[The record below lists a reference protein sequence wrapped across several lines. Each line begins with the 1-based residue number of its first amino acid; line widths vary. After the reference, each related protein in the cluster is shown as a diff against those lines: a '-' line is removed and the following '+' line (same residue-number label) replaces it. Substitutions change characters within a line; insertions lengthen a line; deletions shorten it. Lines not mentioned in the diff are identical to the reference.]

1 MNEFPAIPGRSRLLV
16 VDDAP
21 INVQAL
27 YEALCGE
34 HQVLVATRGA
44 KALELC
50 RKLQPD
56 LVLLDVEMPD
66 MTGHEVCAQLKADA
80 ATRDIPIIFVTAR
93 IGTDDEAHV
102 FAIGAVD
109 FIPKP
114 INPAVVR
121 ARVRTHLTLKHQS
134 DLLRQ
139 MAFVDGLT
147 GVFNRRYFD
156 MRLEQ
161 EWARAAR
168 GASALAL
175 VIADVDCFK
184 AYNDRYGHQAGD
196 DCLRQVARH
205 MKNNLV
211 RPADLVARYGGEEF
225 ACILPDT
232 DTEGAIA
239 VAMRLEKAVRS
250 LGVPHAAGAC
260 GGIVTISLGVV
271 AAVPTE
277 GEDMQLLIA
286 EADRALYCAKAAGRA
301 GVFAGTAKAFD
312 LARSRMDQGRCESP
326 AGSQPE
332 FHTTVLRRHGLG

>member
-1 MNEFPAIPGRSRLLV
+1 MNELPTLPGRSRLLV

-21 INVQAL
+21 INVKAL
-27 YEALCGE
+27 YEALCDE

-50 RKLQPD
+50 RKFQPD

-66 MTGHEVCAQLKADA
+66 MTGHEVCMQLKADA

-93 IGTDDEAHV
+93 TGTDDETHV

-156 MRLEQ
+156 MRLGQ

-168 GASALAL
+168 SASTLAL

-184 AYNDRYGHQAGD
+184 SYNDHYGHQAGD
-196 DCLRQVARH
+196 DCLRQIARH
-205 MKNNLV
+205 MKNKLA

-239 VAMRLEKAVRS
+239 VAVRLEKAVRS
-250 LGVPHAAGAC
+250 LDLPHVKAAC

-271 AAVPTE
+271 AAVPAE
-277 GEDMQLLIA
+277 GRDVNALLA

-301 GVFAGTAKAFD
+301 RVFSAAT
-312 LARSRMDQGRCESP
+312 ESLDP
-326 AGSQPE
+326 SQ
-332 FHTTVLRRHGLG
+332 T

>member
-1 MNEFPAIPGRSRLLV
+1 MNEFPALPGRSRLLV
-16 VDDAP
+16 VDDEP

-27 YEALCGE
+27 YQALCDE

-56 LVLLDVEMPD
+56 LVLLDIEMPD
-66 MTGHEVCAQLKADA
+66 MTGHEVCMHLKADV
-80 ATRDIPIIFVTAR
+80 ATRDIPVIFVTAR
-93 IGTDDEAHV
+93 ISTDDEMHV

-109 FIPKP
+109 FIAKP

-147 GVFNRRYFD
+147 GVFNRRHFD

-168 GASALAL
+168 SASTLAL
-175 VIADVDCFK
+175 VIADVDRFK
-184 AYNDRYGHQAGD
+184 AYNDHYGHQAGD
-196 DCLRQVARH
+196 DCLRQVARQ

-211 RPADLVARYGGEEF
+211 RPADLIARYGGEEF

-232 DTEGAIA
+232 DKEGAIA
-239 VAMRLEKAVRS
+239 VAARLETAVRS
-250 LGVPHAAGAC
+250 LDLPHVQATSH
-260 GGIVTISLGVV
+260 GIVTISLGVM
-271 AAVPTE
+271 AAVPAE
-277 GEDMQLLIA
+277 GEDTHLLIA
-286 EADRALYCAKAAGRA
+286 EADRALYRAKAAGRA
-301 GVFAGTAKAFD
+301 RVFAGTDEAPD
-312 LARSRMDQGRCESP
+312 NRMRPERSEPGAAHQPEHPTP
-326 AGSQPE
+326 AGPG
-332 FHTTVLRRHGLG
+332 VRPN